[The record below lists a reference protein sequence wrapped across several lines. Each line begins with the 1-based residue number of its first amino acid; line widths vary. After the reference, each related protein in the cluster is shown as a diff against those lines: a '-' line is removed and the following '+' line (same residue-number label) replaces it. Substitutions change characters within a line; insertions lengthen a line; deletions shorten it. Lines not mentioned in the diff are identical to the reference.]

1 MIRTTT
7 ISAMIG
13 AISALAGSAISGEV
27 TVTIFF
33 LCLLAFVAVEAT
45 TRFVEIKLHKRF
57 MEDIGA
63 AEASLDARIM
73 ELGQL
78 NPRFTLSTL
87 HNGGRLQ

>member
-1 MIRTTT
+1 MIRTVA
-7 ISAMIG
+7 IGSMIG

-33 LCLLAFVAVEAT
+33 LCLLAFIAVEAT

>member
-1 MIRTTT
+1 MIRTVA
-7 ISAMIG
+7 IGSMIG
-13 AISALAGSAISGEV
+13 AVGVLAGSALSGEI
-27 TVTIFF
+27 TVTFYF
-33 LCLLAFVAVEAT
+33 GCLLGFIAVEAT